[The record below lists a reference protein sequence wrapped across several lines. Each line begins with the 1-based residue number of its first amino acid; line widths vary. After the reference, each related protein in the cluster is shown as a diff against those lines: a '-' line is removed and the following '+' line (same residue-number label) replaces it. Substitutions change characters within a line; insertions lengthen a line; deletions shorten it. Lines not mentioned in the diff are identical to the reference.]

1 MALKLSVETHG
12 KRDEYGFDPFDLI
25 PNFSP
30 FTGRKERSEE
40 AIQAMAESLLKHGQ
54 QQAFLYRKGY
64 DGKPIP
70 VSGHTRILAA
80 ARITERCMT
89 GPTGVTYSPESPF
102 IIFGTYRQMN
112 EVEAVIHT
120 FVENDDPTRT
130 PLNSVDH
137 ALLIRVL
144 SESHGLKDSEI
155 AARLGKDPS
164 WVAKHKKVLELDA
177 GTQAMVASDTLSLD
191 AAVTVV
197 AAIEPS
203 QRAEVI
209 ERAKEQ
215 NNGRATSPAITRA
228 ATEMGATTAG
238 SLKRTDAQFKEWLKE
253 KADQY
258 SAGPAQ
264 KFFFGVLDWRLGK
277 ISDADLD
284 QLLKDAVKR

>member
-12 KRDEYGFDPFDLI
+12 KRDEYGFDPRDLTK
-25 PNFSP
+25 NFSS
-30 FTGRKERSEE
+30 FTGRKDRSPE
-40 AIQAMAESLLKHGQ
+40 AVRAMAQSLLLHGQ

-64 DGKPIP
+64 DGNPIP

-80 ARITERCMT
+80 ELITEERMT
-89 GPTGVTYSPESPF
+89 GPTGVTYSPENPF

-112 EVEAVIHT
+112 ELEAIIHT

-137 ALLIRVL
+137 AFLIRTL
-144 SESHGLKDSEI
+144 QESHGLKDSEI

-177 GTQAMVASDTLSLD
+177 GTQGMIARDDLSLD

-209 ERAKEQ
+209 ERAKSQ
-215 NNGRATSPAITRA
+215 NDGKATAPAISRA

-238 SLKRTDAQFKEWLKE
+238 SLKRTDAQFREWVKKKTDE
-253 KADQY
+253 Y
-258 SAGPAQ
+258 SAGPGQ
-264 KFFFGVLDWRLGK
+264 KFLFGVLDWRLGK